1 MRFCVHVRI
10 RKKER
15 PYRYD
20 ITTMMVMMMIMIM
33 IIIIIIITTT
43 TRDLFITIRLAV
55 YHCSHAYIMPYS
67 YQIRAKELIK
77 V

>member
-1 MRFCVHVRI
+1 
-10 RKKER
+10 
-15 PYRYD
+15 
-20 ITTMMVMMMIMIM
+20 MVMMMIM
-33 IIIIIIITTT
+33 IIIIIIIIITTTT